1 MNTGYILVMQDIQA
15 GCTGRSYRHD
25 IRKVI
30 QARYTA
36 GKVIQAQYTGNLNM
50 KVTEVIQT

>member
-1 MNTGYILVMQDIQA
+1 MIYG
-15 GCTGRSYRHD
+15 
-25 IRKVI
+25 KVI